1 MHNRDLAWD
10 AIYIIYFYSSIIEND
25 SNIKHACP
33 YYFSFY
39 KKILFWMC
47 DENNIKSKIQKGYS
61 FIIFFKKSSIYQ
73 ELL

>member
-1 MHNRDLAWD
+1 
-10 AIYIIYFYSSIIEND
+10 
-25 SNIKHACP
+25 
-33 YYFSFY
+33 
-39 KKILFWMC
+39 MC